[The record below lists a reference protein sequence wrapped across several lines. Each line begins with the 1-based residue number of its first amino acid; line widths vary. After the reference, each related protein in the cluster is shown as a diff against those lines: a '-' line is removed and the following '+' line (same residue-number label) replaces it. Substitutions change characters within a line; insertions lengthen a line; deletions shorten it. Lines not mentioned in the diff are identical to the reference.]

1 MSKKKNAPQ
10 ANMYISGGMQVS
22 FSFLDHNVFNLY
34 IYFWDRFLLDKLSN
48 LMKLVLNKVC
58 NANYCKSGPFCPF

>member
-34 IYFWDRFLLDKLSN
+34 IYFWDRFLLDKW
-48 LMKLVLNKVC
+48 
-58 NANYCKSGPFCPF
+58 